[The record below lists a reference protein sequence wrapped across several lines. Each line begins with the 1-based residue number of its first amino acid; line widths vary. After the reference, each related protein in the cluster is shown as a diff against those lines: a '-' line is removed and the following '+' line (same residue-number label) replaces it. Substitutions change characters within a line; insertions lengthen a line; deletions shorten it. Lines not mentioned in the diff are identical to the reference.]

1 LVTATDPSKEYA
13 MAEQL
18 AINGGPK
25 AVPDGTIQPWPPIG
39 DVDREMVLAALA
51 GDKHAVGPNCEA
63 FGKEF
68 AEWNG
73 NRFGMAT
80 NSGTAA
86 LHMGVAACGCGIGDE
101 VIVPAYSWA
110 ASATCVIHNQA
121 IPVFVDI
128 DFDTMNMDVDRIE
141 AAITPKTKAI
151 LVVHLHGLSV
161 EMAPVMEVAERHGLK
176 VIEDCCQ
183 GHAATYQGRKTG
195 TWGHCAAFS
204 CNHNKLLCGGTG
216 GVFVTD
222 DEALLE
228 RATALGS
235 FGETRDPVDDL
246 DYHAYAKGWMYYNNE
261 LSAAFARAQLT
272 KLDGYL
278 EGIRENVA
286 TFAEGLRG
294 VPDVI
299 LPTVPEGCEHNWYNY
314 TLRFDMESLGHGE
327 DPRAFRDKLVA
338 ALNAEGVPF
347 GVWQQF
353 ILPDMTVFKA
363 KNAFGKGY
371 PWASPHSASVDYAP
385 ERFPVAQRHCETH
398 ACLVMALRPPNG
410 PDVARL
416 LAGGVR
422 KVMENTD
429 QLEE

>member
-1 LVTATDPSKEYA
+1 MT
-13 MAEQL
+13 EQL

-25 AVPDGTIQPWPPIG
+25 AVPDGTIQPWPPID
-39 DVDREMVLAALA
+39 DVDHDMVLAALE
-51 GDKHAVGPNCEA
+51 GEKHAVGPNCEA
-63 FGKEF
+63 FQKEF

-73 NRFGMAT
+73 NRFGFTT
-80 NSGTAA
+80 NSGTSA

-110 ASATCVIHNQA
+110 ASATSIIHNQA

-128 DFDTMNMDVDRIE
+128 DFDTMNIDVNRIE

-161 EMAPVMEVAERHGLK
+161 EMDTVMDVAARHGLD
-176 VIEDCCQ
+176 VIEDGCQ
-183 GHAATYQGRKTG
+183 GHAATYKGKRTG
-195 TWGHCAAFS
+195 TWGSCAAFS

-222 DEALLE
+222 DEELLK
-228 RATALGS
+228 RAMAVGS
-235 FGETRDPVDDL
+235 FGETRDPVDDP

-278 EGIRENVA
+278 ERIRQNAAV
-286 TFAEGLRG
+286 FAEGLDG
-294 VPDVI
+294 VPHII

-314 TLRFDMESLGHGE
+314 TLRFDMEALGHA
-327 DPRAFRDKLVA
+327 DAPRAFRDKIVA

-353 ILPDMTVFKA
+353 ILPDMTVFRA
-363 KNAFGKGY
+363 QNAFGKGY
-371 PWASPHSASVDYAP
+371 PWASPHSAPVDYAR
-385 ERFPVAQRHCETH
+385 ERFPVAQRHCESH
-398 ACLVMALRPPNG
+398 ACLVMALRPPHG
-410 PDVARL
+410 PEVAEL
-416 LAGGVR
+416 LAKGVR
-422 KVMENTD
+422 KVMANID